1 MNKFAALVK
10 LLGEA
15 QVDFVVIGGYA
26 AMLHGSAF
34 LTQDLDICYERSP
47 QNLRRLAAAL
57 APIHPRL
64 RGAPEGIPFSL
75 DERTLA
81 QGMNFTLQTD
91 WIDLD
96 LLGEISGAGQFSDLV
111 RDAESIDVYGAP
123 HLVASLDTIIK
134 SKQAAGRPKDRNAL
148 PELEALRELKF
159 RKHK

>member
-1 MNKFAALVK
+1 MNKFAATVK
-10 LLGEA
+10 LLA
-15 QVDFVVIGGYA
+15 DAHVNFVVIGGYA

-47 QNLRRLAAAL
+47 ENLKWLATAL

-75 DERTLA
+75 DERTLT

-96 LLGEISGAGQFSDLV
+96 LLGEISGVGQFHDVV
-111 RDAESIDVYGAP
+111 RNAEKHRSKWGRLSCGVIRHDHQV
-123 HLVASLDTIIK
+123 K
-134 SKQAAGRPKDRNAL
+134 SKLQDAPRTATHCL
-148 PELEALRELKF
+148 S
-159 RKHK
+159 